1 MQFLRTTLLFWRT
14 YLPRILRARRTLIV
28 ALGCALIPVAALFL
42 LGLEY
47 GPSPIEAFMYPSY
60 YMVLMVLVPLAAVI
74 TGSVIVS
81 EEVEDRTISYLL
93 TRPIPR
99 ATILLGRWL
108 ACATV
113 LSVMFLGT
121 IGGLRAVVEW
131 KATTWRAK
139 EPQTVEWTN
148 RRGEKRT
155 DERKHKGPPE
165 LLTAMED
172 GELPEGLFE
181 AVLVSALLGAAVYSA
196 LFAALGT
203 SNRHPMIV
211 GLGYAFAIELFLSN
225 LPGSSQALSVQ
236 YYLRSMLLS
245 SNPDLWGRLQDVQL
259 KTYDTTG
266 QALATLA
273 IVLVVS
279 LGAGSWV
286 ISRRQY
292 ILSA

>member
-1 MQFLRTTLLFWRT
+1 MHFLRTTLLFWRT

-42 LGLEY
+42 MSIRH
-47 GPSPIEAFMYPSY
+47 GPSPIEVFMYPAY

-113 LSVMFLGT
+113 LSVLFLGT

-131 KATTWRAK
+131 KAPTWK
-139 EPQTVEWTN
+139 PTEPQTIEWTD

-155 DERKHKGPPE
+155 RVRERETPPE
-165 LLTAMED
+165 LLAAMEN
-172 GELPEGLFE
+172 GKLPDGLFE

-236 YYLRSMLLS
+236 YYLRSTLLS
-245 SNPDLWGRLQDVQL
+245 ANPELWGRLQEVQL
-259 KTYDTTG
+259 KTYDTTAE
-266 QALATLA
+266 ALATLA

-279 LGAGSWV
+279 LATGSWV